1 MPREAA
7 NDRIEWARSH
17 MPVLAALKRELET
30 SRPFADVLIGICL
43 HVEPKTA
50 VLCSVLQAGAAEL
63 AITGSPGTTVDDVAD
78 ALRDDGVSVY
88 GCRDDDG
95 AAHARNLERVMS
107 HRPKLLLDNGADLTA
122 AAIESSEPILGGTEE
137 TTTGANRLREDFA
150 GKVVFPVIV
159 INDSPLKAIV
169 ENQHGVGQT
178 IVEGFMRTTNLLI
191 PSRRFV
197 VVGYGWCGRGI
208 ARYLKSF
215 GADVACV
222 DTDEIRALEA
232 ALDGFA
238 VRELEEVLP
247 WGDVFIT
254 VTGRPGV
261 LRREHFDAMRDGAI
275 LANAGHFSWEIELG
289 DLAVRP
295 VGDGIE
301 RIDLDGLAKGKLLY
315 RLTRGEMLNLA
326 GGGGNPIETL
336 DLGLAL
342 QTLSLARIAQDA
354 RSLVH
359 GPQPVPDDINREVAR
374 RMLAA
379 LRA

>member
-1 MPREAA
+1 
-7 NDRIEWARSH
+7 

-30 SRPFADVLIGICL
+30 SRPFADVLIGVCL

-50 VLCSVLQAGAAEL
+50 VLCSVLQAGGAEL

-88 GCRDDDG
+88 GCRDDDA
-95 AAHARNLERVMS
+95 AAHARNLEHVMS

-122 AAIESSEPILGGTEE
+122 AAIESPEPILGGTEE

-159 INDSPLKAIV
+159 INDSLLKGIV

-197 VVGYGWCGRGI
+197 VIGYGWCGRGI

-215 GADVACV
+215 GGDVACV
-222 DTDEIRALEA
+222 EPDEICALEA

-254 VTGRPGV
+254 VTGRPGI
-261 LRREHFDAMRDGAI
+261 LRREHFDVMRDGAI

-301 RIDLDGLAKGKLLY
+301 RIDLTNGKSLY
-315 RLTRGEMLNLA
+315 RLTRGQMLNLA
-326 GGGGNPIETL
+326 GGGGNPIETM

-342 QTLSLARIAQDA
+342 QTMSLARIAQDA
-354 RSLVH
+354 SSLVP
-359 GPQPVPDDINREVAR
+359 GPQPVPDEINREVAR